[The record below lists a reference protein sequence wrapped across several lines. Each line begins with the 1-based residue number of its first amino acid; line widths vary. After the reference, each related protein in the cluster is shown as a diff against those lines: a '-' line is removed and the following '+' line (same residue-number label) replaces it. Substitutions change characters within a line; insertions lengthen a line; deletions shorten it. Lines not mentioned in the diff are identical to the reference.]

1 MSIPL
6 VSVVIPFL
14 NPVETFLREAVES
27 VLSQDYRPLELICV
41 DDGSNE
47 DFSNRITDWCS
58 AENVAVQVLHHEGQI
73 NRGPSASRN
82 LGIAASVGKYVAFLD
97 ADDVWLPGKI
107 RTQCEILEGDQ
118 TLAMVFG
125 ATKHWFNWQTPGGS
139 ETRDF
144 YPRTGFR
151 KITVFEPP
159 LFLSGMLR
167 GVYIAPGP
175 SNILVRRDSIEACG
189 GFEDDVRSV
198 YEDQVFIA
206 KIALVNRV
214 CGVPIC
220 WDLYRQHANSAMA
233 QSIRNNEE
241 SIVRQE
247 FLVWLSDYCRE
258 RGLWR
263 RELAEA
269 IVKELWLSKASSS
282 GTWGRSYRLR
292 RWFKKW
298 LLRFEERILPARIR
312 RKFWLRSG

>member
-1 MSIPL
+1 MTTPL

-14 NPVETFLREAVES
+14 DPVESFLREAVAS
-27 VLSQDYRPLELICV
+27 VLSQDYRPLELICI
-41 DDGSNE
+41 DDGSKDDLSE
-47 DFSNRITDWCS
+47 RIRAWCS
-58 AENVAVQVLHHEGQI
+58 DDDVSVQILHHEDRI

-82 LGIAASVGKYVAFLD
+82 LGIAESTGKYVAFLD

-107 RTQCEILEGDQ
+107 RAQCEILEGDE
-118 TLAMVFG
+118 TLALVFG
-125 ATKHWFNWQTPGGS
+125 ATKHWFDWQTPGGS

-159 LFLSGMLR
+159 VFLSGMLR

-175 SNILVRRDSIEACG
+175 SNIFVRRDSIDACG

-206 KIALVNRV
+206 KLTLVNRV

-233 QSIRNNEE
+233 ESTRNNEE

-247 FLVWLSDYCRE
+247 FLAWLSDYCRE

-263 RELAEA
+263 RDLAEA
-269 IVKELWLSKASSS
+269 IAKELWLSKAPST
-282 GTWGRSYRLR
+282 GPRGRAYRLT
-292 RWFKKW
+292 RWLKKW
-298 LLRFEERILPARIR
+298 LLRIEERILPGRIR
-312 RKFWLRSG
+312 RKYWLRSS